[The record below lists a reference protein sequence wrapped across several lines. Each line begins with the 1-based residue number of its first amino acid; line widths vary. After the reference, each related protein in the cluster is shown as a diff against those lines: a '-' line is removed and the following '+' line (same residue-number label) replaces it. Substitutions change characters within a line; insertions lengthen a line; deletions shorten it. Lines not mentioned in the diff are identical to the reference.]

1 MKKIKQIYD
10 EKNSK
15 KKKRKTF
22 KVDPEKLTDEE
33 KKLYYR
39 ELERAS
45 IPPQELYV
53 ADCLSKFIK
62 YNPNLHHLD
71 VQCCGLTKH
80 ILKEI
85 AIALRKSRS
94 LIGIHLS
101 ENPGLSAEIKEF
113 IRERVHCKPS
123 DFEENNMIDL
133 RRYDNLFKK

>member
-1 MKKIKQIYD
+1 MRRIPKRKRERLSRLTLKNSPMKK
-10 EKNSK
+10 
-15 KKKRKTF
+15 
-22 KVDPEKLTDEE
+22 